1 MKLTPYDVTKLN
13 LYKPGKNQKLLTEF
27 VNSGE
32 TCAEVENY
40 TQKSAKTAQSSLMVA
55 AKKLGLNNSVRIAKR
70 KDRVFL
76 VRKDAIK

>member
-40 TQKSAKTAQSSLMVA
+40 TQKSAKTAQSNLSTTINT
-55 AKKLGLNNSVRIAKR
+55 LGLKNSVRVVIR
-70 KDRVFL
+70 KEHVFL
-76 VRKDAIK
+76 VRKDAIE

>member
-1 MKLTPYDVTKLN
+1 MKLTPYDITKLK
-13 LYKPGKNQKLLTEF
+13 LYKPGKNQKLITEF

-40 TQKSAKTAQSSLMVA
+40 TQKSAKVAQSNLSA
-55 AKKLGLNNSVRIAKR
+55 TINTLGLKNSVRVVIR

-76 VRKDAIK
+76 VRKDAIE